1 LGLGRSVLNATL
13 LPLLLKGA
21 SPWVLANQFA
31 RKRKKKHN
39 SQTTLERKTSRRS
52 TTNENV
58 THVKSTI
65 HET

>member
-1 LGLGRSVLNATL
+1 LQTDL
-13 LPLLLKGA
+13 
-21 SPWVLANQFA
+21 QE
-31 RKRKKKHN
+31 RKQKNHYLE
-39 SQTTLERKTSRRS
+39 TTPERKTFRKN